1 VISTATARRL
11 GVRPVLGSI
20 VLDTARAPGT
30 AQLET
35 VNRLLAKALGSS
47 APMVSTSVATSRT
60 QSNTSTILLLA
71 GASAFVTLA
80 ATGIAVGLS
89 AAESRADVMLLAAVG
104 AAPRVRRVLSAAQAG
119 LISVLGTILG
129 IPAGIIPAAG
139 VIGTHSDTL
148 RFVVPWEAMA
158 LGCLVAPLAVTVLAA
173 LATRSRLPMPRRLT

>member
-1 VISTATARRL
+1 
-11 GVRPVLGSI
+11 
-20 VLDTARAPGT
+20 
-30 AQLET
+30 
-35 VNRLLAKALGSS
+35 
-47 APMVSTSVATSRT
+47 VATSRT